1 MDFVRRRICAQDFI
15 NQTIFVDMFLT
26 IAELRRKGFT
36 LARSL
41 RVLVNKE
48 IGAYNV
54 LDQIVDAGGLRNVI

>member
-15 NQTIFVDMFLT
+15 NQTTFVDMFLT
-26 IAELRRKGFT
+26 IAELRRKGFK

-41 RVLVNKE
+41 PVQVNKE